1 MYVPYYVGVPQHTVR
16 ETDHERDISARY
28 VSCVSSQVQTGMK
41 QIRDYIETPPLA
53 YSEEWCNFAWQRKFA
68 CHCTKLLSTLA
79 SLHLILCAKREVR
92 C

>member
-41 QIRDYIETPPLA
+41 QIRDYIETPTLA
-53 YSEEWCNFAWQRKFA
+53 CLEERCNFARQRKFA
-68 CHCTKLLSTLA
+68 CHYTEQLSTLA
-79 SLHLILCAKREVR
+79 SLLLTLCVKREVR

>member
-16 ETDHERDISARY
+16 ETDHERDISERY

-41 QIRDYIETPPLA
+41 QIQDYIETPPLA

-68 CHCTKLLSTLA
+68 CHYTERLSTLA
-79 SLHLILCAKREVR
+79 SLLLLLCIKREVR